1 MKSPILLIDADVLR
15 YQLAFSNTTKIDWN
29 DDGNTVE
36 ALQPERAK
44 AKLEEYLDDLIE
56 KFGARDIV
64 LALSCKQ
71 GNFRKEIYPAY
82 KENRKAKPK
91 PALWY
96 VLDDFIEDAFGDK
109 IVDIPQLEGDDV
121 LGLLATHPNPKRA
134 PGNRI
139 VVSIDKDMRTLPGI
153 RLYSPLHPDLG
164 VIEINHHDAD
174 LYWMK
179 QALTGDATDNYPGF
193 PGIGHKKADEI
204 LMPVHEQFRD
214 ASPER
219 HLAALWR
226 RVVETYTTQ
235 KPRGG
240 DAPLTEKDALTQA
253 RLARIVRH
261 GDYIPRE
268 QRVRL
273 WTPPAA
279 KNQLAPPLEPE
290 PKKRTHGKAP
300 VAQLRPDRRAGRPL
314 PGNPL
319 RSQTEHGSLPAGP
332 GRATTGELA
341 QSLSQAG
348 TDGTGGGSLTCAVRP
363 KRLSTKKKSAPPS
376 C

>member
-29 DDGNTVE
+29 DDGTTVE

-44 AKLEEYLDDLIE
+44 AKLEDYLDELIE

-64 LALSCKQ
+64 LALSCKH
-71 GNFRKEIYPAY
+71 GNFRKAIDPAY
-82 KENRKAKPK
+82 KENRKDKPK

-109 IVDIPQLEGDDV
+109 IVSIPELEGDDV
-121 LGLLATHPNPKRA
+121 LGLLATHPNPVRA

-179 QALTGDATDNYPGF
+179 QALTGDQTDNYPGF

-204 LMPVHEQFRD
+204 LMPVHEQFRN

-219 HLAALWR
+219 HLAALWQ
-226 RVVETYTTQ
+226 RVVQTYTTQ
-235 KPRGG
+235 KPRGSTEL
-240 DAPLTEKDALTQA
+240 LTEQDALTQA

-261 GDYIPRE
+261 GDYLTKE

-273 WTPPAA
+273 WTPSRG
-279 KNQLAPPLEPE
+279 KNQLEHPLEPE
-290 PKKRTHGKAP
+290 TKRRARGKDSP
-300 VAQLRPDRRAGRPL
+300 AQLRPDRASGRIVPGDGLRPGTGRENLSPETGRAAAGVVAQSPASTRTAGRRLRCAAVPKSFNRSRMPRPPL
-314 PGNPL
+314 
-319 RSQTEHGSLPAGP
+319 S
-332 GRATTGELA
+332 
-341 QSLSQAG
+341 
-348 TDGTGGGSLTCAVRP
+348 
-363 KRLSTKKKSAPPS
+363 
-376 C
+376 